1 MLKPHSNPK
10 PRLLAQARLAELEA
24 ERSALQAE
32 LKTQLAIR
40 ILNFKPKPEPLAQAR
55 LAELEAE
62 RSALQAELETQLAI
76 RNRCRDEETALNQG
90 VEDAMAERKRVKELS
105 ARRNPKP

>member
-1 MLKPHSNPK
+1 M
-10 PRLLAQARLAELEA
+10 RQAELETQPTVCGRC
-24 ERSALQAE
+24 RSITPPRHESE
-32 LKTQLAIR
+32 LTLR
-40 ILNFKPKPEPLAQAR
+40 DLAQAR

-90 VEDAMAERKRVKELS
+90 VADAMAERKRVKELS
-105 ARRNPKP
+105 ARPRSPLQLSPGMCMPVI